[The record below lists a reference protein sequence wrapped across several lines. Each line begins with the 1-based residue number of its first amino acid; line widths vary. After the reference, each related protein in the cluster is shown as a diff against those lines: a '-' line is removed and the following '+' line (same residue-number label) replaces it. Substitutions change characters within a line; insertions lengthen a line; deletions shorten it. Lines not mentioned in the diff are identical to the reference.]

1 MNHFIVLLFLSLTEF
16 CPALIKQELNLNPL
30 HQKLRRDL
38 AEIVKDPR
46 FTQPDHLG
54 WLKGFFESL
63 IAFLEKLWQ
72 PIKWIIEY
80 ITRSYLGKADTPVR
94 LAHNTVAIVL
104 FILLLFIIIYY
115 LSRFLQSNKINRSN
129 RSEKSLNHTHVIEK
143 LEHQAEEFALRGNF
157 GEALRMRY
165 QSCLE
170 HLKYAGILPEGIRLS
185 DRENLQRLRLIW
197 GAQHDSF
204 YSFQQLVGLFQEKWY
219 GLRDCRAE
227 DYRLAGRL
235 INIINTHSTR
245 SLEDHV

>member
-1 MNHFIVLLFLSLTEF
+1 MNYFIVLLYLSLMKF
-16 CPALIKQELNLNPL
+16 YPALIKQELSLNPL

-38 AEIVKDPR
+38 EEIVKDPR

-63 IAFLEKLWQ
+63 TAFLEKLWQ
-72 PIKWIIEY
+72 PIKWVIEY
-80 ITRSYLGKADTPVR
+80 ITRSYLGKANAPVK
-94 LAHNTVAIVL
+94 LAHNTVAIIL
-104 FILLLFIIIYY
+104 FFLLLFIIIYY
-115 LSRFLQSNKINRSN
+115 LSRFLQSNKMNRSN
-129 RSEKSLNHTHVIEK
+129 RNERVLNHTHAIEK
-143 LEHQAEEFALRGNF
+143 LEDQAEKFALQGNF
-157 GEALRMRY
+157 GEALRLRY
-165 QSCLE
+165 QACLE
-170 HLKYAGILPEGIRLS
+170 YLKRAGILPEGVRLS

-219 GLRDCRAE
+219 GLRDCRVE

-235 INIINTHSTR
+235 INVINTHSTR